1 MDAPVPP
8 ATEVESHDRGAGDD
22 ALSQAILRVLESVTG
37 ASTGNEIRGFI
48 SERLRA
54 NGAKIFKA
62 NEKSSSK
69 LPSSTLGSMSNQKRP
84 SANFHPNIWRDIFLS
99 SPTTKVD
106 PKTKLQHEGLKEEV
120 RRMIKVAM
128 DDELLY
134 KLRLIDTIKR
144 LGVSYH
150 VEREIEEMTKLS
162 RLLLFN
168 FDCLER
174 MDLVFLPVEWFNKL
188 KDDEGNFNMSLT
200 SDVKGL
206 LELYEASHL
215 RVHGED
221 ILEEALGFT
230 TTHLGLAKA
239 AGTIEYPLSALVSHA
254 LYQPILRGLPR
265 LEARRFISIYRDD
278 VSHNKMLLKFA
289 ELDFHLLQ
297 TSHREQ
303 LSKIS
308 RWRKGL
314 DLPTKLPFVRD
325 RLVESYF
332 WIMGVYFEPQYSF
345 AREILVKTL
354 VMASIMDDTYDAYG
368 TLEELQLL
376 KNAIQR
382 WDVDY
387 IDQLPEYM
395 KSFYKPLLDFYGEEE
410 EAMIKQ
416 GKSYR
421 VKYAKDVFKQLSE
434 SYFVEA
440 KWCNENYVPTM
451 KEYMRNAVVSAGYIM
466 LIVTSFVGMG
476 DFVTPEIFNWAS
488 NNPKIIYASSI
499 IARLLNDVTSH
510 KFEQE
515 RGHCA
520 SAVECY
526 MREHAISEE
535 EACRELMKQ
544 VENAWKDINQELI
557 FSEISKVIPRPVLTR
572 ILNLTRVLDFIYKN
586 GDGYT
591 HVGKNTKDGITSLL
605 IDPI

>member
-1 MDAPVPP
+1 M
-8 ATEVESHDRGAGDD
+8 
-22 ALSQAILRVLESVTG
+22 
-37 ASTGNEIRGFI
+37 
-48 SERLRA
+48 
-54 NGAKIFKA
+54 
-62 NEKSSSK
+62 SSSK
-69 LPSSTLGSMSNQKRP
+69 LPSSTHGSISNQKRP
-84 SANFHPNIWRDIFLS
+84 TAKFHPCVWGDIFLP
-99 SPTTKVD
+99 SPTTNVD
-106 PKTKLQHEGLKEEV
+106 AKTKLQHEELKEEV
-120 RRMIKVAM
+120 RRMIKVVM

-150 VEREIEEMTKLS
+150 FEREIEEVLLNIYEHDYKDDQTLETTS
-162 RLLLFN
+162 LQFRLLRENGLGVP
-168 FDCLER
+168 C
-174 MDLVFLPVEWFNKL
+174 EWFHKF
-188 KDDEGNFNMSLT
+188 KDDDGNFNMSLT

-239 AGTIEYPLSALVSHA
+239 SGTIEYPLSALVSHA
-254 LYQPILRGLPR
+254 LYQSIRRGLPR
-265 LEARRFISIYRDD
+265 LEAKRFISIYQGDA
-278 VSHNKMLLKFA
+278 SQNKTLLKFA
-289 ELDFHLLQ
+289 ELDFNLLQ
-297 TSHREQ
+297 ILHREE

-308 RWRKGL
+308 RWKNGL
-314 DLPTKLPFVRD
+314 DLATKLPFARD
-325 RLVESYF
+325 RLVEGYV
-332 WIMGVYFEPQYSF
+332 WILGVYFEPQYSF
-345 AREILVKTL
+345 AREILAKTL
-354 VMASIMDDTYDAYG
+354 VMASIMDDTYDSYG

-395 KSFYKPLLDFYGEEE
+395 KSFYKPLLDFYGEVE

-416 GKSYR
+416 EKLYH
-421 VKYAKDVFKQLSE
+421 VKYAKDTFKQLSE
-434 SYFVEA
+434 AYFVEA
-440 KWCNENYVPTM
+440 KWYNENYVPTM
-451 KEYMRNAVVSAGYIM
+451 EEYMRNAVVTAGYIM

-476 DFVTPEIFNWAS
+476 DFVAPEIFNWAS
-488 NNPKIIYASSI
+488 NNPKIIDASSI
-499 IARLLNDVTSH
+499 IARLVNDVTSH

-526 MREHAISEE
+526 MREHAVSEE
-535 EACRELMKQ
+535 EACSELMKQ
-544 VENAWKDINQELI
+544 VENAWKDLNQELI
-557 FSEISKVIPRPVLTR
+557 FSEISKVIPGPVLTR

-591 HVGKNTKDGITSLL
+591 HVEKNTKDGITSLL
-605 IDPI
+605 IDPISASY

>member
-1 MDAPVPP
+1 
-8 ATEVESHDRGAGDD
+8 
-22 ALSQAILRVLESVTG
+22 
-37 ASTGNEIRGFI
+37 
-48 SERLRA
+48 
-54 NGAKIFKA
+54 
-62 NEKSSSK
+62 
-69 LPSSTLGSMSNQKRP
+69 MSNQKRP
-84 SANFHPNIWRDIFLS
+84 SANFHPNIWGDIFLS
-99 SPTTKVD
+99 SPTTNVD
-106 PKTKLQHEGLKEEV
+106 AKTELQHEGLKEEV

-150 VEREIEEMTKLS
+150 FEKEIEEVLLNIYEHDYKDGQTLETTS
-162 RLLLFN
+162 LQFRLLRENGF
-168 FDCLER
+168 R
-174 MDLVFLPVEWFNKL
+174 ASSEWFNKL
-188 KDDEGNFNMSLT
+188 KDDEGNFNISLT

-254 LYQPILRGLPR
+254 LYQPIRRALPR
-265 LEARRFISIYRDD
+265 LQARRFISIYRDD

-289 ELDFHLLQ
+289 ELDFHL
-297 TSHREQ
+297 
-303 LSKIS
+303 
-308 RWRKGL
+308 WRKSL

-395 KSFYKPLLDFYGEEE
+395 KSFYKPLLDFYREEE

-421 VKYAKDVFKQLSE
+421 IKYAKNVFKQLSE

-440 KWCNENYVPTM
+440 KWCNENYIPTM
-451 KEYMRNAVVSAGYIM
+451 KEYMGNAVVSAGYIM

-476 DFVTPEIFNWAS
+476 DFVMPEIFNWAS
-488 NNPKIIYASSI
+488 NNPKIIDASSI

-526 MREHAISEE
+526 MREHVVSEE

-557 FSEISKVIPRPVLTR
+557 FSEISKVVPGPVLTR

-591 HVGKNTKDGITSLL
+591 HVGKNTKDGIASLL
-605 IDPI
+605 IDPISASY

>member
-1 MDAPVPP
+1 M
-8 ATEVESHDRGAGDD
+8 
-22 ALSQAILRVLESVTG
+22 
-37 ASTGNEIRGFI
+37 
-48 SERLRA
+48 
-54 NGAKIFKA
+54 
-62 NEKSSSK
+62 SSSK
-69 LPSSTLGSMSNQKRP
+69 LPSSTRGSMSNQKRP
-84 SANFHPNIWRDIFLS
+84 SANFHPNIWGDIFLS
-99 SPTTKVD
+99 SPTTNVD
-106 PKTKLQHEGLKEEV
+106 AKTKLQHKDLKEEV

-144 LGVSYH
+144 LGVNYH
-150 VEREIEEMTKLS
+150 FEREIEEVLLNIYEHDYKDDQTLETTS
-162 RLLLFN
+162 LQFRLLRENGFG
-168 FDCLER
+168 
-174 MDLVFLPVEWFNKL
+174 VPSEWFNKL

-221 ILEEALGFT
+221 ILEEALGYT

-254 LYQPILRGLPR
+254 LYQPIRRGLPR

-297 TSHREQ
+297 ISHREQ

-308 RWRKGL
+308 RWRKDL
-314 DLPTKLPFVRD
+314 DLPIKLPFVRD

-368 TLEELQLL
+368 ILEELQLL
-376 KNAIQR
+376 KNAIQG
-382 WDVDY
+382 WDVDH

-410 EAMIKQ
+410 EAMTKQ

-451 KEYMRNAVVSAGYIM
+451 TEYMRNAVVSAGYIM

-488 NNPKIIYASSI
+488 NNPKIINASSI

-526 MREHAISEE
+526 MRELAVSEE

-557 FSEISKVIPRPVLTR
+557 FSEISKVVPRPVLTR

-605 IDPI
+605 IDPISASY

>member
-1 MDAPVPP
+1 MA
-8 ATEVESHDRGAGDD
+8 
-22 ALSQAILRVLESVTG
+22 
-37 ASTGNEIRGFI
+37 
-48 SERLRA
+48 
-54 NGAKIFKA
+54 
-62 NEKSSSK
+62 SSSK

-84 SANFHPNIWRDIFLS
+84 SANFHPNIWGDIFLS

-150 VEREIEEMTKLS
+150 VEREIEEVLLNIYEHDYKDDQTLETTS
-162 RLLLFN
+162 LQFRLLRENGFG
-168 FDCLER
+168 
-174 MDLVFLPVEWFNKL
+174 VPSEWFNKL

-451 KEYMRNAVVSAGYIM
+451 KEYMRNAVVSTGYIM

-488 NNPKIIYASSI
+488 NNPKIIDASSI